1 MRFRLSAVVMMLGLA
16 GCVQQG
22 PAITELTLPAAT
34 PAAGQPS
41 DRPAAQR
48 TAVDTETPLAA
59 PGAVAPDL
67 PEAAEGVQVVQGESG
82 LLERLPD
89 TCRLD
94 DYRGFVGQP
103 AATVSVS
110 ARPYRVIGP
119 GDIVTQEYDP
129 MRVNFFHD
137 GAEGATG
144 LVTRV
149 SCG

>member
-1 MRFRLSAVVMMLGLA
+1 MRFRLPAVMMVLALA

-22 PAITELTLPAAT
+22 PAITELRLPAAT
-34 PAAGQPS
+34 PAASPPAEP
-41 DRPAAQR
+41 PAAPR
-48 TAVDTETPLAA
+48 EPLLAE
-59 PGAVAPDL
+59 PGSPPPEL
-67 PEAAEGVQVVQGESG
+67 PAAAEGVEVVQGESG

-94 DYRGFVGQP
+94 DYRGFLGQP
-103 AATVSVS
+103 AAAVSVS

-137 GAEGATG
+137 GSEGTTG
-144 LVTRV
+144 LVTRI